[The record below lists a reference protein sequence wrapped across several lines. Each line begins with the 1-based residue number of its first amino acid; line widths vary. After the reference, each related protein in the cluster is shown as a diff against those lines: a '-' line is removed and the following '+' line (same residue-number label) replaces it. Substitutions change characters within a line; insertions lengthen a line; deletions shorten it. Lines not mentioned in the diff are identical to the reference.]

1 MISFHPNKIIHL
13 AEITPYFR
21 NARDHSAAQIGQI
34 AASIREFGFTN
45 PVLVDETN
53 TLIAGHGRLEAA
65 KLLGM
70 TKLAAIVVTG
80 LSPAQQQ
87 ALRIA
92 DNKLALNATW
102 DDDLLRT
109 ELMDL
114 RDGGFDLE
122 LTGFGDD
129 ELAGL
134 FAAGA
139 VGLADPDDVP
149 EPPPEPV
156 TQPGDVWLMGRHRLL
171 CGDATSG
178 VDVALALAGVRPHLM
193 VTDPPYGVN
202 YDPDWRNRADRANGK
217 PDGARAIGLVEAG
230 TTSALTGARL
240 GDYSPATLPTHG
252 TSGWVPWRLII
263 TNALIAAGF
272 RSPDADHLGKEP
284 ARYWPRRLSL
294 DARALLGHAVRKGA
308 TAALE
313 GGDRKTND
321 RVEHR
326 QAAQI
331 PKPATARRSPWS
343 A

>member
-1 MISFHPNKIIHL
+1 MISFHPNKIVNL

-134 FAAGA
+134 FATPGA
-139 VGLADPDDVP
+139 VGLTDPDDVP

-156 TQPGDVWLMGRHRLL
+156 TQPERCVADGAPSAAMRGCDQRGGR
-171 CGDATSG
+171 
-178 VDVALALAGVRPHLM
+178 
-193 VTDPPYGVN
+193 
-202 YDPDWRNRADRANGK
+202 
-217 PDGARAIGLVEAG
+217 GARA
-230 TTSALTGARL
+230 
-240 GDYSPATLPTHG
+240 
-252 TSGWVPWRLII
+252 GWR
-263 TNALIAAGF
+263 
-272 RSPDADHLGKEP
+272 E
-284 ARYWPRRLSL
+284 
-294 DARALLGHAVRKGA
+294 
-308 TAALE
+308 TAFD
-313 GGDRKTND
+313 GYG
-321 RVEHR
+321 
-326 QAAQI
+326 
-331 PKPATARRSPWS
+331 PP
-343 A
+343 